1 MRTAT
6 VERNTKETQIAAT
19 LCLDGGEVAVSTGN
33 GFFDHMLTAFAVHGG
48 FGLQLTV
55 QGDLEV
61 DTHHTVE
68 DTGIVLGQALRRALG
83 DFGGIAR
90 YGSFAVPMDESL
102 ARCDLDLS
110 NRPFLVFRATFQQ
123 ERCGDYETCVTEEF
137 WRAFAVNA
145 GITLHIDVPYGT
157 NAHHQIEAV
166 FKAVGHALHEAV
178 HRRNGQIS
186 GIVKILIQLL
196 QPLLQRLVLQAAGD
210 ETLFRDLSQG
220 QRPVRLRCAGSH
232 CLKALHGHGEHAVLH
247 LTVLEP
253 VGGLRF
259 GGGDEHQLAAGQGGA
274 GTGFDGQGAQ
284 GAWDKSGF

>member
-68 DTGIVLGQALRRALG
+68 DTGIVLGQALRRTLG

-166 FKAVGHALHEAV
+166 FKAVGHALHGAV
-178 HRRNGQIS
+178 
-186 GIVKILIQLL
+186 
-196 QPLLQRLVLQAAGD
+196 QPTG
-210 ETLFRDLSQG
+210 G
-220 QRPVRLRCAGSH
+220 
-232 CLKALHGHGEHAVLH
+232 AVLS
-247 LTVLEP
+247 TKGVL
-253 VGGLRF
+253 
-259 GGGDEHQLAAGQGGA
+259 
-274 GTGFDGQGAQ
+274 
-284 GAWDKSGF
+284 